1 MRRGLLLLLAAC
13 GGPTARP
20 IAAPGNEATIEPDA
34 LPYAA
39 IFEDG
44 KRWTFDVATETYDGG
59 EDYSGEAVVE
69 CWVETVETDGD
80 FTTAEIACG
89 QAPMSGAPFVGMFT
103 MGPGGFWEGGPEEAS
118 SSPPAIAAVPEA
130 YQHEDEQGEDN
141 GGGVDGVQLTHEG
154 DAWCVR
160 TYWTGGDGGGRAYC
174 VQAGVGFAGGDTSF
188 DGGSSYSAEY
198 KVR

>member
-1 MRRGLLLLLAAC
+1 MRRGCALLLLAAC
-13 GGPTARP
+13 HG
-20 IAAPGNEATIEPDA
+20 AAPAAKVPSNAVAVEPDT

-39 IFEDG
+39 IFVDG
-44 KRWTFDVATETYDGG
+44 QRWTFDVVTETYDGD
-59 EDYSGEAVVE
+59 EHYSGERVVE
-69 CWVETVETDGD
+69 CWVETLDTDGT

-89 QAPMSGAPFVGMFT
+89 EAPMSGAPFVGMFT

-118 SSPPAIAAVPEA
+118 SSPPTIAATPET
-130 YQHEDEQGEDN
+130 YQHEEEQGEDN
-141 GGGVDGVQLTHEG
+141 GGGVDGVQLDHEG

-174 VQAGVGFAGGDTSF
+174 VQAGVGFASGDTSF